1 MLFPETTLTATPPTK
16 EPLTKDLKNME
27 VAIQQARLGFEEG
40 GIPIG
45 GALASRPK
53 TSFSADGKL
62 LGVGRN
68 KRIQEGSPT
77 KHGEIDCLENI
88 GRLSA
93 LVYKGCTMYTT
104 LSPCTMCSGAIVL
117 FGIRRV
123 VLGEN
128 TTFVGGEDIL
138 ISRGV
143 EIINLDLTECK
154 ELMIK
159 FTEAAPEVWN
169 EDIGEE

>member
-1 MLFPETTLTATPPTK
+1 MLLPESGLIATPPSK
-16 EPLTKDLKNME
+16 DPSVKDLENMR

-45 GALASRPK
+45 GAL
-53 TSFSADGKL
+53 FSTDGKL
-62 LGVGRN
+62 LGAGRN

-93 LVYKGCTMYTT
+93 SVYKGCTMYTT
-104 LSPCTMCSGAIVL
+104 LSPCTMCSGAIIL

-128 TTFVGGEDIL
+128 TTFVGGEDFL
-138 ISRGV
+138 TSRGV
-143 EIINLDLTECK
+143 EIINLDSTECK
-154 ELMIK
+154 ELMAK
-159 FTEAAPEVWN
+159 FIQAKPGVWN

>member
-1 MLFPETTLTATPPTK
+1 VMLLPETGLVATPPAK
-16 EPLTKDLKNME
+16 EPLAKDLENME
-27 VAIQQARLGFEEG
+27 VAIQQARLGLEEG

-45 GALASRPK
+45 GAL
-53 TSFSADGKL
+53 FSGDGKL

-68 KRIQEGSPT
+68 KRVQEASPT

-88 GRLSA
+88 GRLPAS
-93 LVYKGCTMYTT
+93 VYKDCTIYTT
-104 LSPCTMCSGAIVL
+104 LSPCTMCSGAIIL

-123 VLGEN
+123 VIGEN

-138 ISRGV
+138 ISRAV
-143 EIINLDLTECK
+143 EIVNLDSAECK
-154 ELMIK
+154 DLMTK
-159 FTEAAPEVWN
+159 FIGTRPEVWN